1 MKVTVTKMRL
11 YNIDELAELLFSL
24 NITNVKMLNNDD
36 ELYINSEDR
45 IMLINTLNK
54 YKIINV
60 NVSFHNNKTLKLTLS

>member
-1 MKVTVTKMRL
+1 MRL